1 MLWYVATVDGEIL
14 FKERKIQYL
23 NTVSKKTGNVATNKD
38 IKSPFSGKPK
48 CLKSHS
54 KKTSQPRGE
63 WNPTNRSVPKIN
75 KNSGKLAAGTL
86 HLGKDLYERSKAA
99 QQIKELKLK
108 KARELKESALDKK

>member
-75 KNSGKLAAGTL
+75 K
-86 HLGKDLYERSKAA
+86 KDFVVS
-99 QQIKELKLK
+99 LKLYKDSDK
-108 KARELKESALDKK
+108 KAFKIII